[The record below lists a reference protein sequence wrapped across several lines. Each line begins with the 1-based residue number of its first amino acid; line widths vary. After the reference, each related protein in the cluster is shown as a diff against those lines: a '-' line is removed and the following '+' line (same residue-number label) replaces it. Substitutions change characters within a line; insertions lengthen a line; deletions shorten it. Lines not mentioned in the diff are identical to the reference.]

1 MYARLFDMS
10 YVIHTSAQ
18 LKPILVGFRKSQG
31 LSQKDI
37 AKKLGISQQA
47 YQTLE
52 SAPQSVTLERLMKVL
67 NMLGVK
73 LYLSDT
79 QLNLSEEKYE
89 SAKKKNQSALGD
101 NKAPPLPVSHK
112 VETANAPSRKVSK
125 KISKDSW

>member
-10 YVIHTSAQ
+10 YVINTSAQ

-31 LSQKDI
+31 LSQKDM
-37 AKKLGISQQA
+37 AKKLDISQQA

-67 NMLGVK
+67 NILGVK

-79 QLNLSEEKYE
+79 QLNSSEHKYE
-89 SAKKKNQSALGD
+89 QAQRKNESALGD
-101 NKAPPLPVSHK
+101 NKAVPLPVSNRVK
-112 VETANAPSRKVSK
+112 TANPPSRKLSK
-125 KISKDSW
+125 KLNKDSW